1 MFFVVFEGIDGSGK
15 STLMKMLDQHLKDLS
30 FSTIITREPGGTV
43 VGDQLRDLI
52 LKKTDQPPA
61 PRAELLMYQAS
72 RAQHVDLVIRP
83 ALENK
88 KWVLCDR
95 FSASSVA
102 FQGGGRGISQAQV
115 EWLNDFSTNSLNPH
129 LTVLLDLSIEE
140 SQKRRSQR
148 SHQTGAEEDRI
159 EAEKD
164 EFHERVRQSFLQQA
178 EASLKNGQNDWLVL
192 NASQSPEK
200 LFEILIQTLKSKSW
214 ISR

>member
-30 FSTIITREPGGTV
+30 FSTIITREPGGTEI
-43 VGDQLRDLI
+43 GDQLRDLI
-52 LKKTDQPPA
+52 LKKTAQPPT
-61 PRAELLMYQAS
+61 PRTELLMYQAS

-102 FQGGGRGISQAQV
+102 FQGGGRGISEEQV
-115 EWLNDFSTNSLNPH
+115 KWLNNFSTNNLEPH

-140 SQKRRSQR
+140 SHKRRSQR
-148 SHQTGAEEDRI
+148 SHQTGAVEDRI
-159 EAEKD
+159 ESEKE
-164 EFHERVRQSFLQQA
+164 EFHERVRQSFLKQA
-178 EASLKNGQNDWLVL
+178 KTSNNWLVL
-192 NASQSPEK
+192 DATQSPEK
-200 LFEILIQTLKSKSW
+200 LFQILIQNLKDRSW
-214 ISR
+214 VLK